1 MTTGWRLVVIVLVG
15 TIVAALTFAVYMLA
29 GLNDEEVPR
38 KLGSIDNFLPAREIK
53 QAPLLTFLDEE
64 GTKITLEKFRGKI
77 VVLNLWA
84 TWCTPCV
91 AEMPMLDRLQQ
102 QLEGVGVVVLAL
114 SIDRGGPEVVREF
127 FDEHEIEHLA
137 VYVDPTMRAQQDL
150 SAFGLPTT
158 LIIDRE
164 GNDRGRIVGPAEW
177 DDAEAADL
185 VLSASAPLGDDR

>member
-1 MTTGWRLVVIVLVG
+1 MTTGWRWIVIVLVG
-15 TIVAALTFAVYMLA
+15 AIVAAATFAVYMLA
-29 GLNDEEVPR
+29 GLNDDEVPS
-38 KLGSIDNFLPAREIK
+38 KLGSIENFIPAREIK
-53 QAPLLTFLDEE
+53 PAPLLTFLDEE
-64 GTKITLEKFRGKI
+64 GTKLTLEKFRGKI

-102 QLEGVGVVVLAL
+102 QLEGVGVVVVAL

-127 FDEHEIEHLA
+127 FDEHEIAHLG

-150 SAFGLPTT
+150 SAIGLPTT
-158 LIIDRE
+158 IIIDRE

-185 VLSASAPLGDDR
+185 VLSASAPLDLE

>member
-1 MTTGWRLVVIVLVG
+1 MTTSWRWIVIVLVG
-15 TIVAALTFAVYMLA
+15 AIVAAATFAVYMLA
-29 GLNDEEVPR
+29 GLNDDEVPS
-38 KLGSIDNFLPAREIK
+38 KLGSIDNFIAAREVK
-53 QAPLLTFLDEE
+53 PAPLLTFLDEE
-64 GTKITLEKFRGKI
+64 GTKVTLEKFRGKI

-102 QLEGVGVVVLAL
+102 QLEGVGVVVVAL

-127 FDEHEIEHLA
+127 FDEHDITHLG

-150 SAFGLPTT
+150 SAIGLPTT
-158 LIIDRE
+158 IIIDRE

-185 VLSASAPLGDDR
+185 VLSASAPLDVE

>member
-1 MTTGWRLVVIVLVG
+1 MTTSWRLIVIVLVG
-15 TIVAALTFAVYMLA
+15 AIVAAGTFAVYMIS
-29 GLNDEEVPR
+29 GLNDEDVPE
-38 KLGSIDNFLPAREIK
+38 KLGSIQNFIPAREIK
-53 QAPLLTFLDEE
+53 PAPLVTFIDED
-64 GTKITLEKFRGKI
+64 GAKHTLEKFRGKI

-102 QLEGVGVVVLAL
+102 QLESVGVVVLAL

-127 FDEHEIEHLA
+127 YDEHEIEHLA
-137 VYVDPTMRAQQDL
+137 VYVDPTMRAQSDL
-150 SAFGLPTT
+150 KAIGLPTT
-158 LIIDRE
+158 IIIDRE

-185 VLSASAPLGDDR
+185 VLSASAPLE

>member
-1 MTTGWRLVVIVLVG
+1 MTTVWRWVVIVLVG
-15 TIVAALTFAVYMLA
+15 VIVAAATFAVYMLS
-29 GLNDEEVPR
+29 GLNDEEIPG
-38 KLGSIDNFLPAREIK
+38 KLGSIDNFIVAREIK
-53 QAPLLTFLDEE
+53 PAPLLTFLDEE
-64 GTKITLEKFRGKI
+64 GAKVTLEKFRGKI

-102 QLEGVGVVVLAL
+102 QLEGVGVVVVAL

-137 VYVDPTMRAQQDL
+137 VYVDPTMRAQNDV
-150 SAFGLPTT
+150 SAIGLPTT
-158 LIIDRE
+158 IIIDRE

-185 VLSASAPLGDDR
+185 VLKASAPLE

>member
-1 MTTGWRLVVIVLVG
+1 MITSRRLGVIVLVG
-15 TIVAALTFAVYMLA
+15 AIVAAATFAVYMLA
-29 GLNDEEVPR
+29 GLNDEEVPS

-64 GTKITLEKFRGKI
+64 GTKVSLEKFRGKI

-102 QLEGVGVVVLAL
+102 QLEGVGVVVVAL

-127 FDEHEIEHLA
+127 FDEHEITHLG

-150 SAFGLPTT
+150 AAFGLPTT

-164 GNDRGRIVGPAEW
+164 GNERGRIVGPAEW

-185 VLSASAPLGDDR
+185 VLSASAPLEEDR

>member
-1 MTTGWRLVVIVLVG
+1 MTTVWRWVVIVLVG
-15 TIVAALTFAVYMLA
+15 VIVAAATFAVYMLS
-29 GLNDEEVPR
+29 GLNDEEIPG
-38 KLGSIDNFLPAREIK
+38 KLGSIDNFIVAREIK
-53 QAPLLTFLDEE
+53 PAPLLTFLDEE
-64 GTKITLEKFRGKI
+64 GTKVTLEKFRGKI

-102 QLEGVGVVVLAL
+102 QLEGVGVVVVAL

-137 VYVDPTMRAQQDL
+137 VYVDPTMRAQNDV
-150 SAFGLPTT
+150 SAIGLPTT
-158 LIIDRE
+158 IIIDRE

-185 VLSASAPLGDDR
+185 VLKASAPLE

>member
-1 MTTGWRLVVIVLVG
+1 MTTGWRWIVIVLVG
-15 TIVAALTFAVYMLA
+15 AIVAAATFAVYMLA
-29 GLNDEEVPR
+29 GLNDDGVPS
-38 KLGSIDNFLPAREIK
+38 KLGSIENFIPAREIK
-53 QAPLLTFLDEE
+53 PAPLLTFLDEE
-64 GTKITLEKFRGKI
+64 GTKLTLEKFRGKI

-102 QLEGVGVVVLAL
+102 QLEGVGVVVVAL

-127 FDEHEIEHLA
+127 FDEHEITHLG

-150 SAFGLPTT
+150 SAIGLPTT
-158 LIIDRE
+158 IIIDRE

-185 VLSASAPLGDDR
+185 VLSASAPLEEDR

>member
-1 MTTGWRLVVIVLVG
+1 MTTVWRWVVIVLVG
-15 TIVAALTFAVYMLA
+15 VIVAAATFAVYMLS
-29 GLNDEEVPR
+29 GLNDEEVPG
-38 KLGSIDNFLPAREIK
+38 KLGSIDNFIVAREIK
-53 QAPLLTFLDEE
+53 PAPLLTFLDEE
-64 GTKITLEKFRGKI
+64 GTKVTLEKFRGKI

-102 QLEGVGVVVLAL
+102 QLEGVGVVVVAL

-137 VYVDPTMRAQQDL
+137 VYVDPTMRAQNDV
-150 SAFGLPTT
+150 SAIGLPTT
-158 LIIDRE
+158 IIIDRE

-185 VLSASAPLGDDR
+185 VLKASAPLE